1 MFPTWLRSAPA
12 WQGKLV
18 QKPEK
23 FERQQGDVYEATT
36 NVLFLPSEMNFKLR
50 RALSIT
56 WHMDTFA
63 RPHHVVGG
71 LGRADHLTWI
81 PVVLT

>member
-1 MFPTWLRSAPA
+1 MR
-12 WQGKLV
+12 GLV
-18 QKPEK
+18 QKTEK
-23 FERQQGDVYEATT
+23 FERQQGDVYEAT
-36 NVLFLPSEMNFKLR
+36 NREFVCSRVRLFVASEMNFKLR

-71 LGRADHLTWI
+71 LGRAVHLTWI